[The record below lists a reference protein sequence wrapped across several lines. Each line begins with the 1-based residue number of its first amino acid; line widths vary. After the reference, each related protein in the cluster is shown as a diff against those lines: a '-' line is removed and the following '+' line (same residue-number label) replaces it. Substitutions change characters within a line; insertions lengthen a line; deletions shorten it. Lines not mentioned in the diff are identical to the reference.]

1 MPRLTPTEVLFA
13 YHSSANM
20 MAINLLAKCLVAN
33 GSLRTGQ
40 FEEALRSTISRE
52 GAQTDRADYQWFAA
66 LLKMLEQ
73 DPNDVPKL
81 N

>member
-20 MAINLLAKCLVAN
+20 IAINLLAKCLVAN

-40 FEEALRSTISRE
+40 FEEAPAVE
-52 GAQTDRADYQWFAA
+52 GECKAH
-66 LLKMLEQ
+66 
-73 DPNDVPKL
+73 
-81 N
+81 